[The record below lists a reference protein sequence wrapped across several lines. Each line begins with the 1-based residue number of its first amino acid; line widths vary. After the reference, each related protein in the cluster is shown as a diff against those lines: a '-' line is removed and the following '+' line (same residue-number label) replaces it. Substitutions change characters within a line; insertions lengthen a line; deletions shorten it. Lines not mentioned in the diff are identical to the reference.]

1 MVSNSKTIKSLI
13 SKNKQ
18 RRIKMKQQTKAEGII
33 TDLGTAAFLSMYF
46 PSFWIGRDNPQKYK
60 FIFDISKE
68 PELFGEMKMA
78 YLSKHP
84 NSMVIAMNYYEAIKS
99 LKSRMYN
106 E

>member
-1 MVSNSKTIKSLI
+1 
-13 SKNKQ
+13 
-18 RRIKMKQQTKAEGII
+18 MKQQISTEGII
-33 TDLGTAAFLSMYF
+33 TDLGTASFLSMYF
-46 PSFWIGRDNPQKYK
+46 PTFCIGKDDPAKYK

-84 NSMVIAMNYYEAIKS
+84 NSMVIAMNMWEAGKY
-99 LKSRMYN
+99 LKSRMYQ